1 MDPLINNEKY
11 IYLHKKYISYQLK
24 SSYEYDV
31 YIYIYVLVLNI
42 YCNIL
47 CSFKSR
53 IPRLTRRTS
62 GEIWRAPKLVWPSE
76 QLPGISL
83 SSWVCSLQNTP
94 RSVEVR
100 DCRQQKSLILLKY
113 LLIIT
118 ISSICLINNLSDES
132 LGFLRWFIIISS
144 RFTTDNIG

>member
-1 MDPLINNEKY
+1 MMY
-11 IYLHKKYISYQLK
+11 I
-24 SSYEYDV
+24 

-47 CSFKSR
+47 YSFRSK
-53 IPRLTRRTS
+53 IPRLTRKTS
-62 GEIWRAPKLVWPSE
+62 GEIWRALKLVWPSE

-118 ISSICLINNLSDES
+118 ISGICLINKWWITWVFKVIHNC
-132 LGFLRWFIIISS
+132 FITFHYRQYWVTVSS
-144 RFTTDNIG
+144 CWTNK